1 MELRNTEKTV
11 EDLIVKYKY
20 LSSCKNIMLKDLNS
34 IEKDMNLSSDDPPLN
49 KEEKEETKDLES
61 ITLTES
67 EFIDSL
73 SSAEQVL
80 SLLQSMQH
88 QIVNLS
94 SVMDKFR
101 QRRHMKDPVTLAPRY
116 GQQTLR
122 RVSNLLIKY
131 DAIQKGLE
139 VAFYGDDFQ
148 NTNTSIENNTNES
161 LVQQLQREIQSQ
173 QKQKEE
179 MERKKQAEIQ
189 AALLTQQQ
197 AQQEEELQR
206 QKEQMEETARI
217 QQEREDLARRAEQ
230 VRRERLEHER
240 NAIEMEARQLQMER
254 EADAMFIASV
264 PKGLDGVKEQLS
276 VLRQNC
282 DKAELDTALGAL
294 YTLFS
299 QIHSKPEET
308 KFRRIRRDH
317 PDFVND
323 IGRHLG
329 GKEVLIAAGFTF
341 TEIDGVKCFFSKE
354 PDLESD
360 MDGWSEWFNLVKN
373 TMNAIEEEMMK

>member
-1 MELRNTEKTV
+1 
-11 EDLIVKYKY
+11 
-20 LSSCKNIMLKDLNS
+20 MLKDLCS
-34 IEKDMNLSSDDPPLN
+34 LEKDMNPSNYAPQLN
-49 KEEKEETKDLES
+49 KEEKETEDLES
-61 ITLTES
+61 KTLSEL
-67 EFIDSL
+67 EFIDS
-73 SSAEQVL
+73 SSAAQVL
-80 SLLQSMQH
+80 SLLHSMH
-88 QIVNLS
+88 NQISNLS

-101 QRRHMKDPVTLAPRY
+101 QRRHMKDPVTLTPRY

-139 VAFYGDDFQ
+139 IAFYGDDLK
-148 NTNTSIENNTNES
+148 NTKTIIENTNES

-189 AALLTQQQ
+189 TALL
-197 AQQEEELQR
+197 AQLKAEQEEELQR

-230 VRRERLEHER
+230 VRRERFEDER
-240 NAIEMEARQLQMER
+240 IALEMEARELQMER
-254 EADAMFIASV
+254 QADAMFIASV

-282 DKAELDTALGAL
+282 NKAELDTALGAL

-299 QIHSKPEET
+299 QIHSKPEEI

-317 PDFVND
+317 PVFVDD

-329 GKEVLIAAGFTF
+329 GKELLIAAGFTF

-354 PDLESD
+354 PDLESN

-373 TMNAIEEEMMK
+373 TMNVIEEEMMK